1 MIDHKRLQ
9 QTMRAL
15 NHARQDAYRHTEA
28 MRRITSLRAGL
39 CDVLDTDRDGLPE
52 ELAEAFAMMLDWASA
67 ENDRAAERV
76 SRWSA
81 EWSEALHTLRTEG
94 LAPAEIDSN
103 ILDNRNNGN

>member
-1 MIDHKRLQ
+1 MTHKMMQ
-9 QTMRAL
+9 QIMRSL
-15 NHARQDAYRHTEA
+15 NHARQDAYRHAEA
-28 MRRITSLRAGL
+28 TRRITSLRAGL
-39 CDVLDTDRDGLPE
+39 CDVLDTDSNGLPE
-52 ELAEAFAMMLDWASA
+52 ELAEAFAIMLDWAAA

-103 ILDNRNNGN
+103 ILDTRNNGN